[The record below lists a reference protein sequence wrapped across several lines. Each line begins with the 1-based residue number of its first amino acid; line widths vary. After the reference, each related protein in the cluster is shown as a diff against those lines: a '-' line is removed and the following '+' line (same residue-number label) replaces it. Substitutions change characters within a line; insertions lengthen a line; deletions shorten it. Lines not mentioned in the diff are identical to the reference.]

1 MFNSLII
8 QASKIFYKGLLIWRP
23 EVKEKLVYLTF
34 DDGPDVRTTKKILE
48 ILKENEIKATFF
60 CLGEKAEK
68 QPALLQQIID
78 DGHRIGAH
86 GFKHLNGWL
95 TPLKKYLSNAFLSG
109 SILNTELFR
118 PPYGKI
124 TVCQA
129 KHISKQYKIVMWTVM
144 SKDYCRKVS
153 PQKCLQIVTRKI
165 RPGDIF
171 VFHDS
176 QGAAENCIYALP
188 LFIKQAKKLGFKFDL
203 L

>member
-1 MFNSLII
+1 MLNNFII
-8 QASKIFYKGLLIWRP
+8 QASKIFYKGRLIWRP

-34 DDGPDVRTTKKILE
+34 DDGPDERTTNKILE
-48 ILKENEIKATFF
+48 ILKDNEVKATFF
-60 CLGEKAEK
+60 CLGENAEK
-68 QPALLQQIID
+68 QPAILQQIID
-78 DGHRIGAH
+78 DGHKIGAH
-86 GFKHLNGWL
+86 GYKHLNGWL

-109 SILNTELFR
+109 SILKTELFR

-124 TVCQA
+124 TACQA

-144 SKDYCRKVS
+144 SKDYSRKVS

-165 RPGDIF
+165 RPGDVF

-188 LFIKQAKKLGFKFDL
+188 KFIKHAQKLGFKFDL